1 MDNVENRFP
10 ALMLYFEDLDILAR
24 GLTAEEFRDTVLALR
39 KLAETGE
46 RTELHGAA
54 RYAFDLLK
62 APVTD
67 CPRHIYV
74 F

>member
-1 MDNVENRFP
+1 MENDKFP
-10 ALMLYFEDLDILAR
+10 ALMLYFEDIDLLGR
-24 GLTAEEFRDTVLALR
+24 CLSAEDFRATVLALR

-46 RTELHGAA
+46 RTELSGAA

-62 APVTD
+62 GPVTRT
-67 CPRHIYV
+67 PQHIFV

>member
-54 RYAFDLLK
+54 KYAFDLLK
-62 APVTD
+62 GPVTD